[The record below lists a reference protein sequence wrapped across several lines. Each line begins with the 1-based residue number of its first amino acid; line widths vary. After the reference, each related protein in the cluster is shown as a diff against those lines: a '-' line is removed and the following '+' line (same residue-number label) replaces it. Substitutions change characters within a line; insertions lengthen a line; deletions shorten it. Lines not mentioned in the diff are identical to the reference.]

1 MRFDNSN
8 LVADKAIE
16 IIQDV
21 LGITL
26 SPSQKNLVIE
36 LEKNQDLFCES
47 IYKIDEQRNEFT
59 VALESIYYLFFYDFN
74 TKNTKVIIDKN
85 LLIKLEKYLSTSID
99 SVLIQRTE
107 VVSYFLRYLDDE
119 FQQSNVLLINKC
131 FCLIKTVT
139 WFD

>member
-16 IIQDV
+16 IIQGV

-47 IYKIDEQRNEFT
+47 IYKIDEQINEFT
-59 VALESIYYLFFYDFN
+59 VALESIY
-74 TKNTKVIIDKN
+74 
-85 LLIKLEKYLSTSID
+85 
-99 SVLIQRTE
+99 
-107 VVSYFLRYLDDE
+107 
-119 FQQSNVLLINKC
+119 
-131 FCLIKTVT
+131 
-139 WFD
+139 